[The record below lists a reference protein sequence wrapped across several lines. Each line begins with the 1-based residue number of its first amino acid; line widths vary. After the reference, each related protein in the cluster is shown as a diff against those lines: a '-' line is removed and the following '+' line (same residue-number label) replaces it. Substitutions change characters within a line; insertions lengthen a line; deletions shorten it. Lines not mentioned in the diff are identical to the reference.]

1 MDITKSLRSKT
12 DIFLVLTILE
22 KDLQK
27 DKKNYTNYFKPLL
40 DDLKT
45 LEAVMQI
52 GGKTVKMGQICY
64 SADNLE
70 ASIVGGFSQCY
81 SFDV

>member
-1 MDITKSLRSKT
+1 M
-12 DIFLVLTILE
+12 
-22 KDLQK
+22 
-27 DKKNYTNYFKPLL
+27 KNYTNFFKPLL

-45 LEAVMQI
+45 LEAVVQI

-64 SADNLE
+64 STDNLE

>member
-1 MDITKSLRSKT
+1 M
-12 DIFLVLTILE
+12 
-22 KDLQK
+22 QK
-27 DKKNYTNYFKPLL
+27 DKKSYTNFYKPLL

-45 LEAVMQI
+45 LEAVVQI

-70 ASIVGGFSQCY
+70 ASTVGGFSQRY

>member
-1 MDITKSLRSKT
+1 
-12 DIFLVLTILE
+12 
-22 KDLQK
+22 
-27 DKKNYTNYFKPLL
+27 L
-40 DDLKT
+40 DDLNT
-45 LEAVMQI
+45 LEAVVQI